1 MYLYICKEGIT
12 IGIVQ
17 LFKTQIGPVWRPTK
31 TESSHKSIPTRL
43 ISEVKRKKAQK
54 IFYFSVLLP
63 FFWSLSQ
70 TENIWLSFLKRLEEE
85 KKELRVPLRCCYFPS
100 CWRWCWRMA
109 TLSVRWTKKVLT
121 LGHIFRL
128 PSPILFNHLYQTALV
143 VHVWLVDWCK

>member
-1 MYLYICKEGIT
+1 MIIW
-12 IGIVQ
+12 IGIST
-17 LFKTQIGPVWRPTK
+17 FKTQIGPVWRPTK

-43 ISEVKRKKAQK
+43 ISEVKQKKAQK

-109 TLSVRWTKKVLT
+109 TLSVRWTKKVFT
-121 LGHIFRL
+121 LG
-128 PSPILFNHLYQTALV
+128 LYSDHKVQFCKLV
-143 VHVWLVDWCK
+143 VIKQA